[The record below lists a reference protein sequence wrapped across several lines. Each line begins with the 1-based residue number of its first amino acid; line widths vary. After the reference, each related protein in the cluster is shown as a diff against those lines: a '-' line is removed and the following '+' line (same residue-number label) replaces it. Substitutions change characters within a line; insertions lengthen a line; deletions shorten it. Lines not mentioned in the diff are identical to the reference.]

1 MIWFSY
7 GYEVSLTYFREMW
20 DWKLKVKQ
28 GEVQNTEHSAF
39 EFLKTI
45 NMDDIF
51 TQVREGNAF
60 QVRMWLDNTEND
72 LNQGYVIIS
81 GLKMIC

>member
-20 DWKLKVKQ
+20 DWKLKQ

>member
-1 MIWFSY
+1 
-7 GYEVSLTYFREMW
+7 
-20 DWKLKVKQ
+20 
-28 GEVQNTEHSAF
+28 
-39 EFLKTI
+39 
-45 NMDDIF
+45 MDDIF

-81 GLKMIC
+81 GLKMIHVNASIKHLHQFFVLSIGSI